1 MPALK
6 DVKNKINGVKKT
18 KQITKAMNM
27 VASAKLRHAQSRIER
42 FRPYADK
49 FYEMLG
55 ELAKGADSS
64 IHPLLEAR
72 EEVKTVL
79 MVVITSDRG
88 LCGAFNNNIIQAASK
103 VARAKAAEG
112 KTVKVMCVGR
122 KARDSFRRTDFEI
135 VAAYVNEMAAFD
147 FSLATRIGAEVIG
160 GYVGGAYD
168 EVIMAFGK
176 FISLARQEPTLLPVL
191 PLSPAA
197 AVGEVK
203 EDVGA
208 KAEYIYEPSVEG
220 LLAELLPRFINV
232 QIYRGL
238 LDTSASEHAARMRSM
253 DNATR
258 NCDDLVSSLTLVYNK
273 ARQTAITKELMDIV
287 GGSEALKG

>member
-6 DVKNKINGVKKT
+6 DVKNKINGVTKT

-64 IHPLLEAR
+64 THPLLEAR
-72 EEVKTVL
+72 EVVKTVL

-88 LCGAFNNNIIQAASK
+88 LCGAFNNNIIQASMR

-112 KTVKVMCVGR
+112 KTVKIMCVGR
-122 KARDSFRRTDFEI
+122 KARDSFRRTEFEM

-160 GYVGGAYD
+160 GYVGGTYD

-176 FISLARQEPTLLPVL
+176 FVSLARQEPTLLPVL

-203 EDVGA
+203 EAVGA

>member
-6 DVKNKINGVKKT
+6 DVKIKIAAVKKT

-27 VASAKLRHAQSRIER
+27 VASAKLRNAQARIER

-55 ELAKGADSS
+55 DLAKGADGSV
-64 IHPLLEAR
+64 HPLLEVR

-79 MVVITSDRG
+79 LLVITSDRG
-88 LCGAFNNNIIQAASK
+88 LCGAFNHNIIHAALK
-103 VARAKAAEG
+103 VAKAKTAEG

-122 KARDSFRRTDFEI
+122 KCRDAFRHQGYAI
-135 VAAYVNEMAAFD
+135 VSSYVNEMSSFD
-147 FSLATRIGAEVIG
+147 FTLASRIGVEVIAGFIG
-160 GYVGGAYD
+160 GLYD
-168 EVIMAFGK
+168 EVTMAFGK

-191 PLSPAA
+191 PLSPAET
-197 AVGEVK
+197 VGEK
-203 EDVGA
+203 EPAGA
-208 KAEYIYEPSVEG
+208 KIEYVYEPSVEG
-220 LLAELLPRFINV
+220 LLAELLPRFVNV

-238 LDTSASEHAARMRSM
+238 LDTSASEHAARMRAM

-273 ARQTAITKELMDIV
+273 ARQAAITTELMDIV

>member
-6 DVKNKINGVKKT
+6 DVKNKINGVRKT

-27 VASAKLRHAQSRIER
+27 VASAKLRNAQSRIER

-64 IHPLLEAR
+64 THPLLEAR

-79 MVVITSDRG
+79 LVVITSDRG
-88 LCGAFNNNIIQAASK
+88 LCGAFNNNIINAAMR
-103 VARAKAAEG
+103 VARAKTAEG
-112 KTVKVMCVGR
+112 KDVKIMCVGR
-122 KARDSFRRTDFEI
+122 KARDSFRRNNFDI
-135 VAAYVNEMAAFD
+135 VAAYVNEMASFD
-147 FSLATRIGAEVIG
+147 FSLATRIGSEVIG
-160 GYVGGAYD
+160 GYVGGTYD

-191 PLSPAA
+191 PLSPAEA
-197 AVGEVK
+197 GEVK

-273 ARQTAITKELMDIV
+273 ARQAAITKELMDIV

>member
-6 DVKNKINGVKKT
+6 DVKVKINAVKKT

-27 VASAKLRHAQSRIER
+27 VASAKLRNAQARIER

-55 ELAKGADSS
+55 ELAKGADPSV
-64 IHPLLEAR
+64 HPLLEAR

-79 MVVITSDRG
+79 LLVITSDRG
-88 LCGAFNNNIIQAASK
+88 LCGAFNHNIAQAAIK
-103 VARAKAAEG
+103 VARTKAAEG
-112 KTVKVMCVGR
+112 KSVKILCVGR
-122 KARDSFRRTDFEI
+122 KARDAFKRTEFEI
-135 VAAYVNEMAAFD
+135 VAAYVNEMGAFD
-147 FSLATRIGAEVIG
+147 FTLASRIGAEVIG
-160 GYVGGAYD
+160 GYVGGTYD
-168 EVIMAFGK
+168 EVTMAFGK
-176 FISLARQEPTLLPVL
+176 FVSLARQEATLLPVL
-191 PLSPAA
+191 PLSPAEA
-197 AVGEVK
+197 
-203 EDVGA
+203 GA
-208 KAEYIYEPSVEG
+208 ESEPAGPKAEYIYEPSVEG

-273 ARQTAITKELMDIV
+273 ARQAAITKELMDIV

>member
-6 DVKNKINGVKKT
+6 DVKNKITAVKKT

-27 VASAKLRHAQSRIER
+27 VASAKLRNAQARIER

-55 ELAKGADSS
+55 ELAKGADPSV
-64 IHPLLEAR
+64 HPLLEAR

-79 MVVITSDRG
+79 LVVITSDRG
-88 LCGAFNNNIIQAASK
+88 LCGAFNHNIASAALK
-103 VARAKAAEG
+103 VAKAKAAEG
-112 KTVKVMCVGR
+112 KTVKVLCVGR
-122 KARDSFRRTDFEI
+122 KGRDVFRRSEFEI
-135 VAAYVNEMAAFD
+135 VAAYVNEMSAFD
-147 FSLATRIGAEVIG
+147 FSLASRIGNEIIG

-168 EVIMAFGK
+168 EVTMAFGK
-176 FISLARQEPTLLPVL
+176 FVSLARQEATLLPVL
-191 PLSPAA
+191 PLSPAET
-197 AVGEVK
+197 GEVAA
-203 EDVGA
+203 EPSGP
-208 KAEYIYEPSVEG
+208 KAEYLYEPSVEG

-232 QIYRGL
+232 QLYRGL

-273 ARQTAITKELMDIV
+273 ARQAAITTELMDIV

>member
-6 DVKNKINGVKKT
+6 DVKNKITAVKKT

-27 VASAKLRHAQSRIER
+27 VASAKLRNAQARIER

-64 IHPLLEAR
+64 VHPLLEAR

-79 MVVITSDRG
+79 LVVITSDRG
-88 LCGAFNNNIIQAASK
+88 LCGAFNHNIASAALK
-103 VARAKAAEG
+103 VAKAKAAEG
-112 KTVKVMCVGR
+112 KTVKVLCVGR
-122 KARDSFRRTDFEI
+122 KGRDVFRRTEFEI
-135 VAAYVNEMAAFD
+135 VAAYVNEMSAFD
-147 FSLATRIGAEVIG
+147 FSLASRIGSEIIG

-168 EVIMAFGK
+168 EVTMAFGK
-176 FISLARQEPTLLPVL
+176 FVSLARQEATLLPVL
-191 PLSPAA
+191 PLSPAEA
-197 AVGEVK
+197 GEVT
-203 EDVGA
+203 EAAGA

-238 LDTSASEHAARMRSM
+238 LDTSASEHAARMKAM

-258 NCDDLVSSLTLVYNK
+258 NCDELVSTLTLVYNK
-273 ARQTAITKELMDIV
+273 ARQAAITTELMDIV

>member
-6 DVKNKINGVKKT
+6 DVKVKITAVKKT

-27 VASAKLRHAQSRIER
+27 VASAKLRNAQARIER

-55 ELAKGADSS
+55 ELAKGADPSV
-64 IHPLLEAR
+64 HPLLEAR

-88 LCGAFNNNIIQAASK
+88 LCGAFNHSIVSAAMK
-103 VARAKAAEG
+103 VAKAKAAEG
-112 KTVKVMCVGR
+112 KTVKILCVGR
-122 KARDSFRRTDFEI
+122 KGRDAFRHTEFET
-135 VAAYVNEMAAFD
+135 VAAYVNEMSSFD
-147 FSLATRIGAEVIG
+147 FTLASRIGTEVIG
-160 GYVGGAYD
+160 GYVGGTYD

-176 FISLARQEPTLLPVL
+176 FISLARQESTLLPVL
-191 PLSPAA
+191 PLSPAEAGEA
-197 AVGEVK
+197 AEPAGP
-203 EDVGA
+203 

-273 ARQTAITKELMDIV
+273 ARQAAITTELMDIV

>member
-6 DVKNKINGVKKT
+6 DVKNKINGVRKT

-64 IHPLLEAR
+64 THPLLEAR

-88 LCGAFNNNIIQAASK
+88 LCGAFNNNIIQASMK
-103 VARAKAAEG
+103 VARAKTAEG
-112 KTVKVMCVGR
+112 KTVKIMCVGR

-147 FSLATRIGAEVIG
+147 FSLATRIGSEVIG
-160 GYVGGAYD
+160 GYVGGTYD

-176 FISLARQEPTLLPVL
+176 FVSLARQEPTLLPVL

-197 AVGEVK
+197 AAGEVK
-203 EDVGA
+203 EAVGA

>member
-6 DVKNKINGVKKT
+6 DVKNKINGVRKT

-49 FYEMLG
+49 FYDMLG

-64 IHPLLEAR
+64 THPLLEAR

-88 LCGAFNNNIIQAASK
+88 LCGAFNNNIIQASMK
-103 VARAKAAEG
+103 VARAKTAEG
-112 KTVKVMCVGR
+112 KTVKIMCVGR
-122 KARDSFRRTDFEI
+122 KARDSFRRTSFEI

-147 FSLATRIGAEVIG
+147 FSLATRIGSEVIG
-160 GYVGGAYD
+160 GYVGGTYD

-176 FISLARQEPTLLPVL
+176 FVSLARQEPTLLPVL